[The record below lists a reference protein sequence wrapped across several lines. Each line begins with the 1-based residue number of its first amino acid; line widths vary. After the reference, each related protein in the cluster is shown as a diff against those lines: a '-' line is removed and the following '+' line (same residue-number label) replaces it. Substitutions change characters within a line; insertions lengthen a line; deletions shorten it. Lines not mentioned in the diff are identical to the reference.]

1 MISRIWHGY
10 TSLENAESYENTL
23 KSEVMAEIAGKEIEG
38 FHELKLLRRPMGDE
52 VEFVT
57 IMRFDSLKAIKAF
70 AGEDYEKAFVPAAA
84 QKVLK
89 RFDERVKHYEEQYE
103 YGA

>member
-10 TSLENAESYENTL
+10 TTLENAESYENTL
-23 KSEVMAEIAGKEIEG
+23 KSEVMAEIVGKQVTG
-38 FHELKLLRRPMGDE
+38 FRELKLLRNPMNNE

-57 IMRFDSLKAIKAF
+57 IMLFDSLEDIKAF

-84 QKVLK
+84 RKVLK
-89 RFDERVKHYEEQYE
+89 RFDERVKQYE
-103 YGA
+103 VRYGYEA